1 MELKHNPEIWLQAAD
16 DASESFLSQSVAVLK
31 SDVGYSAVC
40 LLSTLYAIADAV
52 YYLNEPLYHF
62 IKHHTQQWY
71 LDGMSQCPSFLAA
84 WQHENI
90 HSGISAS
97 LNIG

>member
-1 MELKHNPEIWLQAAD
+1 MKHNPEIWLQAAD
-16 DASESFLSQSVAVLK
+16 DAAESFLSQSVADLK
-31 SDVGYSAVC
+31 SDAGYDAVSV
-40 LLSTLYAIADAV
+40 LSTLHGISDAV

-62 IKHHTQQWY
+62 IKHHTQQWF
-71 LDGMSQCPSFLAA
+71 LGGMSQHPSFLTA

-90 HSGISAS
+90 PSDISAS